1 MISLDNGPKE
11 EEEEGEEFFEV
22 EDKYLCIRNAWR
34 IN

>member
-11 EEEEGEEFFEV
+11 EEEEFFEV

>member
-1 MISLDNGPKE
+1 MISLDNGPK